1 MRASVKI
8 PGIAAPAAAA
18 GGMMVKGWPQPRAT
32 DAGIQTLAARRNGD
46 EAALVAAAWMTA
58 SEAAAQGRPLSTRG
72 HAATQ
77 LGGSYDDEGRYEGG
91 SWIDVRY
98 GRPIL
103 RGRRGI
109 FGAGEEYGRRIYAG
123 APLWRV
129 GADQTTTFTTEADLL
144 IGGQRLNAGEYTLF
158 ADLSDPA
165 AWTLIFTTWGVKQDF
180 REDDPNA
187 LWGAYGY
194 DDSKDVMRTTMAVET
209 VGYSMDQLQ
218 VGFVDVTRQGGAL
231 YVLWDDQLATVP
243 IELAH

>member
-1 MRASVKI
+1 MRSVIKAL
-8 PGIAAPAAAA
+8 GFAAAAAAA
-18 GGMMVKGWPQPRAT
+18 GVMVG
-32 DAGIQTLAARRNGD
+32 
-46 EAALVAAAWMTA
+46 
-58 SEAAAQGRPLSTRG
+58 EAAAQDRPLSTRG

-77 LGGSYDDEGRYEGG
+77 LGGSYNDEGRYEGG
-91 SWIDVRY
+91 HWVDVHY

-109 FGAGEEYGRRIYAG
+109 FGEGEEYGQRIYAG

-180 REDDPNA
+180 RDDDPNT

-194 DDSKDVMRTTMAVET
+194 DDSKDVMRTTASVEP
-209 VGYSMDQLQ
+209 VDWSMDQLQ
-218 VGFVDVTRQGGAL
+218 VGFVDVTSEGGTL
-231 YVLWDDQLATVP
+231 YVQWDDQLATVP
-243 IELAH
+243 VELAP

>member
-1 MRASVKI
+1 MRASVKN
-8 PGIAAPAAAA
+8 PGGAVAA
-18 GGMMVKGWPQPRAT
+18 GGMMVKG
-32 DAGIQTLAARRNGD
+32 LAA
-46 EAALVAAAWMTA
+46 AALVAAAWMTA
-58 SEAAAQGRPLSTRG
+58 SEAAAQDRPLSTRG

>member
-1 MRASVKI
+1 MRSMVK
-8 PGIAAPAAAA
+8 GVGFAAAIAAA
-18 GGMMVKGWPQPRAT
+18 GVMVG
-32 DAGIQTLAARRNGD
+32 
-46 EAALVAAAWMTA
+46 
-58 SEAAAQGRPLSTRG
+58 EAAAQDRPLSTRG

-77 LGGSYDDEGRYEGG
+77 LGGAYNDEGRYEGG
-91 SWIDVRY
+91 YWIDVHY

-103 RGRRGI
+103 RARNGI
-109 FGAGEEYGRRIYAG
+109 FGEGEEYGQRIYAG
-123 APLWRV
+123 APVWRL

-165 AWTLIFTTWGVKQDF
+165 AWTLIFTTWRGKQDF

-194 DDSKDVMRTTMAVET
+194 DDSKDVMRTTASVET
-209 VGYSMDQLQ
+209 VDWSMDQLQ
-218 VGFVDVTRQGGAL
+218 VGFLDVTSEGGAL
-231 YVLWDDQLATVP
+231 YVHWDDQLATVP